1 MGDSVLHRHFAA
13 QAVFTPTP
21 AMVRYADGRVAEGR
35 CLLIE
40 PNVAHRLE
48 ACGQAEIFF
57 VEPTGRAQPSR
68 PLRERICAALP
79 PGRIGPGFWRDWIDR
94 PGQRP
99 IDPRIALAAAS
110 LDARLAGGAVRL
122 ADIAGPTGLSE
133 GRLRHLFAA
142 EIGAPFRRY
151 VLWRRLRA
159 AIMSLQAGEGLTGAA
174 HDAGFADAAH
184 LARTIKRMFG
194 IRAGDAF

>member
-1 MGDSVLHRHFAA
+1 MFA
-13 QAVFTPTP
+13 PTP
-21 AMVRYADGRVAEGR
+21 AVVRYADGHVAEGC

-48 ACGQAEIFF
+48 ARGPAEIYF
-57 VEPTGRAQPSR
+57 VEPTGRAQPS
-68 PLRERICAALP
+68 PLLRERIGATLP
-79 PGRIGPGFWRDWIDR
+79 AEEVGQGFWREWIDR
-94 PGQRP
+94 PGRRP
-99 IDPRIALAAAS
+99 IDPRIALAAAV
-110 LDARLAGGAVRL
+110 LDARLAEGAVRL

-159 AIMSLQAGEGLTGAA
+159 AIMALRDGAGLTGAA

-184 LARTIKRMFG
+184 LARTIRQMFG